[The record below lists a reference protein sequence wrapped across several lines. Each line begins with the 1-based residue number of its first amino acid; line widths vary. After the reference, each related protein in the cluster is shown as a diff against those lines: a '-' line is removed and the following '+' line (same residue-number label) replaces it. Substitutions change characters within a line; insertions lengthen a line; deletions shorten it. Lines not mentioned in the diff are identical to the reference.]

1 MRRRCRSSS
10 ASSTRSM
17 TCGGSC
23 AGSAM
28 RWQCSPATCRT
39 PSGVRCLLRED
50 RKSRTTDRVEAAIV
64 KRPRNGQNRN
74 SAPSYR
80 EGAVQLNRDE
90 LVRAYRDM
98 VTIRRFAERVQ
109 EEFSKG
115 GIPGFV
121 HLYAGEEAAAV
132 GVCSHL
138 GPRDYIASTHRG
150 HGHSIAKGCDV
161 ALMMQELFAKKT
173 GLCGGKG
180 GSMHIADL
188 DHGMLGA
195 NGIVGGGPPLV
206 VGAALT
212 AKTLRRDTV
221 AVSFT
226 GDGGS
231 NQGTTFEAMNMAV
244 VLKLPAIFVF
254 ENNQYGEGTAHDYAV
269 GSRDIAGRAAGFGLP
284 GVKVSGDDFFEVHEA
299 AREAVERARAGGGPS
314 AIEVDTCRFYGHHSG
329 DAQLYRGKD
338 EVRRL
343 REERD
348 CLKHFRR
355 RVGEAALLEMTELD
369 AVDAEIAALI
379 DRAVETARAVG
390 PPAEADLLTDVY
402 VSY

>member
-1 MRRRCRSSS
+1 
-10 ASSTRSM
+10 
-17 TCGGSC
+17 
-23 AGSAM
+23 
-28 RWQCSPATCRT
+28 
-39 PSGVRCLLRED
+39 
-50 RKSRTTDRVEAAIV
+50 
-64 KRPRNGQNRN
+64 
-74 SAPSYR
+74 
-80 EGAVQLNRDE
+80 
-90 LVRAYRDM
+90 
-98 VTIRRFAERVQ
+98 
-109 EEFSKG
+109 
-115 GIPGFV
+115 
-121 HLYAGEEAAAV
+121 
-132 GVCSHL
+132 
-138 GPRDYIASTHRG
+138 
-150 HGHSIAKGCDV
+150 
-161 ALMMQELFAKKT
+161 
-173 GLCGGKG
+173 
-180 GSMHIADL
+180 MHIADL
-188 DHGMLGA
+188 DRGMLGA

-212 AKTLRRDTV
+212 AKTLGRDTV

-254 ENNQYGEGTAHDYAV
+254 ENNQYGEGTPHDYAV

-284 GVKVSGDDFFEVHEA
+284 SVKVNGDDFFEVHEA

-343 REERD
+343 RDERD

-355 RVGEAALLEMTELD
+355 RVGEAGLLEGAALD
-369 AVDAEIAALI
+369 AVEGEVAALI
-379 DRAVETARAVG
+379 DRAVEMARAAL
-390 PPAEADLLTDVY
+390 PPAEADLLSDVY

>member
-1 MRRRCRSSS
+1 
-10 ASSTRSM
+10 
-17 TCGGSC
+17 
-23 AGSAM
+23 
-28 RWQCSPATCRT
+28 
-39 PSGVRCLLRED
+39 
-50 RKSRTTDRVEAAIV
+50 
-64 KRPRNGQNRN
+64 
-74 SAPSYR
+74 
-80 EGAVQLNRDE
+80 VQLSREE
-90 LVRAYRDM
+90 LLKAYRAM
-98 VTIRRFAERVQ
+98 ATIRRFEERVQ

-121 HLYAGEEAAAV
+121 HLYAGEEASAV

-138 GPRDYIASTHRG
+138 SDDDYIASTHRG
-150 HGHSIAKGCDV
+150 HGHSIAKGCDPV
-161 ALMMQELFAKKT
+161 LMMQELFAKKG

-188 DHGMLGA
+188 DRGMLGA

-206 VGAALT
+206 VGAALS
-212 AKTLRRDTV
+212 AKTLGRDSV

-231 NQGTTFEAMNMAV
+231 NQGTTFEAMNLAV

-254 ENNQYGEGTAHDYAV
+254 ENNQYGEGTGVAYHV
-269 GSRDIAGRAAGFGLP
+269 GSHDIAGRAAGFGLP
-284 GVKVSGDDFFEVHEA
+284 SVKVSGDDFFAVHEA
-299 AREAVERARAGGGPS
+299 AEEAVARARSGGGPS

-343 REERD
+343 RDERD

-355 RVGEAALLEMTELD
+355 RVGEAALLDASVLD
-369 AVDAEIAALI
+369 AVDAEVAALI
-379 DRAVETARAVG
+379 EHAVETARTAAS
-390 PPAEADLLTDVY
+390 PAEADLLTDVY
-402 VSY
+402 ASY

>member
-1 MRRRCRSSS
+1 MQLSH
-10 ASSTRSM
+10 
-17 TCGGSC
+17 
-23 AGSAM
+23 
-28 RWQCSPATCRT
+28 
-39 PSGVRCLLRED
+39 
-50 RKSRTTDRVEAAIV
+50 EALI
-64 KRPRNGQNRN
+64 K
-74 SAPSYR
+74 
-80 EGAVQLNRDE
+80 
-90 LVRAYRDM
+90 AYRDM
-98 VTIRRFAERVQ
+98 VTIRRFEERVQ

-121 HLYAGEEAAAV
+121 HLYAGQEASAV

-150 HGHSIAKGCDV
+150 HGHSIAKGCNV
-161 ALMMQELFAKKT
+161 TGMMLELFARQD

-188 DHGMLGA
+188 DQGMLGA

-212 AKTLRRDTV
+212 AKTLGTGTV

-231 NQGTTFEAMNMAV
+231 NQGTTFEAMNLAV
-244 VLKLPAIFVF
+244 VLQLPAIFVF
-254 ENNQYGEGTAHDYAV
+254 ENNGYGEYTGASYAV
-269 GSRDIAGRAAGFGLP
+269 GSHDIAGRAAGFGMP
-284 GVKVSGDDFFEVHEA
+284 AVKVSGDDFFDVHEA
-299 AREAVERARAGGGPS
+299 AREATERARGGGGPS
-314 AIEVDTCRFYGHHSG
+314 AIEVATCRFYGHHSG

-355 RVGEAALLEMTELD
+355 RVGEAGLLEAAELQ
-369 AVDAEIAALI
+369 AVEAEVAALI
-379 DRAVETARAVG
+379 EDAVQTARAG
-390 PPAEADLLTDVY
+390 APPDASALLTDVY